1 MSANALEMSE
11 AAGAIL
17 DDLDD
22 TVDTFGN
29 GVGHSGFDEGK
40 DASLVTACCGDE
52 PAQWFEA
59 AAQGRGSPALE
70 ESHCGPRV
78 S

>member
-1 MSANALEMSE
+1 MSANAWRCRKPL
-11 AAGAIL
+11 ARFLTIL
-17 DDLDD
+17 TIRLIPSA
-22 TVDTFGN
+22 TALVTA
-29 GVGHSGFDEGK
+29 DEGK

-70 ESHCGPRV
+70 ESHCGPG
-78 S
+78 